1 LVETFKDEKNWYEV
15 FSQLSKGIVGFGHL
29 GQYLYE
35 NITKDEKLSKKF
47 EIVFIW
53 NRSVNKIPKEIDSSL
68 ILEDL
73 TKFSDFKPDII
84 VEVAHPKITEKYGV
98 EFLKCSGKKKEKLKG
113 KIIFVVLLL
122 LFQMKN

>member
-1 LVETFKDEKNWYEV
+1 MRRIGEDKFILTL
-15 FSQLSKGIVGFGHL
+15 QGIVGFGHL

-84 VEVAHPKITEKYGV
+84 VEVAHPKITEKYGC
-98 EFLKCSGKKKEKLKG
+98 EFLKFSGKKKENTQG
-113 KIIFVVLLL
+113 KITFVVLLL